1 MNCRLTEPVVR
12 AVCRE
17 LLAREV
23 VVTGRGLTRELR
35 ARYGAV
41 GKVERV
47 FRIWREELA
56 ARQERLREKV
66 TPAPALPIDVLEL
79 QRRVEIAEADAKT
92 TRERAERAELREQAH
107 QDRWALQI
115 DHLRQELLAQPQ
127 YASENRRLQIKVTE
141 LTVALATVRAKLG
154 ESD

>member
-1 MNCRLTEPVVR
+1 MNCRLTESQVR

-17 LLAREV
+17 LLAREAV
-23 VVTGRGLTRELR
+23 VSGRGLTRELR

-41 GKVERV
+41 GKAERV
-47 FRIWREELA
+47 FRIWREESA
-56 ARQERLREKV
+56 AREERSREKA
-66 TPAPALPIDVLEL
+66 PRAPALPIDVLEL
-79 QRRVEIAEADAKT
+79 QRRVEIAEGDAKA

-115 DHLRQELLAQPQ
+115 DNLRQELLAQPN

-141 LTVALATVRAKLG
+141 MTVALATLRAKLG